1 LKSQNFTKQ
10 TYYQKFTSTNLLA
23 QTMFFNSI
31 FDEPSMFYQ
40 PRPVFARRPTYIRR
54 PRTVHRRPQNDIFGF
69 SDFMGGLDRTT
80 EIPIRM
86 VDESEPRNLRAKF
99 DTKNVEVQDSDVM
112 NRQVQDSKIKDAETQ
127 NIEPQDSEAQD
138 SKPKDYEAQD
148 SKPQDYNIQEFKPQ
162 DSEPQNSEPQNSET
176 QDSKNQMSES
186 QDSKPQNNIDATK
199 SKTSQNHK
207 LILEIQKTSRD
218 IIRQIE
224 NTDLDCLDTKQ
235 ETKMFKY
242 AAENLYKL
250 LEKLDMIH
258 TADSEE
264 KSLRKSTVKNIQR
277 KLDSIDRKLAILEK

>member
-138 SKPKDYEAQD
+138 FKIHD
-148 SKPQDYNIQEFKPQ
+148 SKPQDSNIQEFKPH
-162 DSEPQNSEPQNSET
+162 DSEPQNSET
-176 QDSKNQMSES
+176 QNSEPQNFKNQDSES
-186 QDSKPQNNIDATK
+186 QDSKPQNNIDET
-199 SKTSQNHK
+199 SSETSQNHK

>member
-127 NIEPQDSEAQD
+127 NIEHQDSEAQD
-138 SKPKDYEAQD
+138 SKIHD
-148 SKPQDYNIQEFKPQ
+148 SKPQHSNIQEFKPR
-162 DSEPQNSEPQNSET
+162 DSEPQNPEPQNS
-176 QDSKNQMSES
+176 KNQDSES
-186 QDSKPQNNIDATK
+186 QDSKPQNNIDEPK
-199 SKTSQNHK
+199 SETSQNHN

-218 IIRQIE
+218 IIKKIE

>member
-138 SKPKDYEAQD
+138 FKIHD
-148 SKPQDYNIQEFKPQ
+148 SKPQDSNIQEFKPH
-162 DSEPQNSEPQNSET
+162 DSEPQNSET
-176 QDSKNQMSES
+176 QNSEPQNYKNQDSES
-186 QDSKPQNNIDATK
+186 HESKPQNNIDETTPE
-199 SKTSQNHK
+199 TSQNHN

-218 IIRQIE
+218 IIKQIE